1 MEIRMASKADLKE
14 VTRLCAN
21 FAKEGCCNN
30 IVADNE
36 EYFEGKIVWV
46 GEKEH
51 QIVAYAYGN
60 IEKEENKR
68 SYAKPGDSF
77 FELEEIYV
85 SPQYRDEGVGQ
96 RLFREIEAF
105 AKHNGAKTLRL
116 NAVSKDYKS
125 LLKFYIDMLGMEFI
139 SAYLVKKL

>member
-1 MEIRMASKADLKE
+1 MEIRVASKDDLKS
-14 VTRLCAN
+14 VARLSEM

-36 EYFEGKIVWV
+36 EYFEDKCVWIC
-46 GEKEH
+46 EEER

-60 IEKEENKR
+60 IEEEENRR
-68 SYAKPGDSF
+68 SYAERGDKF

-85 SPQYRDEGVGQ
+85 LPQYRSKGIGQ
-96 RLFREIEAF
+96 KLFHEIEMF
-105 AKHNGAKTLRL
+105 AMQKGAKTMRL
-116 NAVSKDYKS
+116 NAVSKNYKS

-139 SAYLVKKL
+139 SAYLVKLL